1 MGETE
6 VTQELFEAVMGT
18 NPSLFQGSSYPPAA
32 GETQAKRP
40 VERVSWYEAITFCNK
55 LSLLDGKEPVYS
67 VSEVSDW
74 ANLAYSDIPTPT
86 TYRRDSMQ
94 GREVPWS
101 APTRDIAANGYR
113 LPTIMERLWAAMGAD
128 KTAQPNTT
136 GIKKR
141 FPGSNWEDYM
151 WDGDNSGDKTHEVG
165 KKLPNELNLYDM
177 DGNVNEWVWD
187 RLGNY
192 WDLNGELT
200 DHPSASSDSL
210 ELIGGRFR
218 RGTNYRSGGAF
229 SLDTR
234 GNSGDSNP
242 AQRFDGVGFRLVC
255 SQ

>member
-67 VSEVSDW
+67 VSEVNDW
-74 ANLAYSDIPTPT
+74 ANLAYSDIPTSDVST
-86 TYRRDSMQ
+86 
-94 GREVPWS
+94 WS
-101 APTRDIAANGYR
+101 AVTRDIAANGYR
-113 LPTIMERLWAAMGAD
+113 LPTDMERLWAAMGAD

-136 GIKKR
+136 GYNKA
-141 FPGSNWEDYM
+141 FAGSNGSNRNSPRDYE
-151 WDGDNSGDKTHEVG
+151 WNSYNSGDKTHEVG

-177 DGNVNEWVWD
+177 SGNVSEWVWD
-187 RLGNY
+187 RFGDY
-192 WDLNGELT
+192 SDSSGELT
-200 DHPSASSDSL
+200 DHPSSDSF
-210 ELIGGRFR
+210 GGRFQR
-218 RGTNYRSGGAF
+218 SSSYRWRGAD
-229 SLDTR
+229 SLKYR

-242 AQRFDGVGFRLVC
+242 AERFDGAGFRLVC